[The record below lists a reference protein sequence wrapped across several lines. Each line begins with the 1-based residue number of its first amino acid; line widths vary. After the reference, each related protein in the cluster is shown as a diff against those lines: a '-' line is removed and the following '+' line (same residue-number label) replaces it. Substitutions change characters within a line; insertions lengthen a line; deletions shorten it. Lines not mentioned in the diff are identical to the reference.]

1 MASPKQ
7 PAITVKDPLCLE
19 EAHVKAHKSS
29 IEYPALAFLQDI
41 KWTSQ
46 ADLTLQ
52 KPPECFMG
60 PWHAVLPSCQVADTL
75 VGCSCKDNWETPI
88 EYLVWNGQAYRLLQ
102 MLPAAAEVSR
112 QVGQRLMAQ
121 AFFSYNARRSQQ
133 DRGALLQPSLY
144 LAIWDRKYNLP
155 HALEVGITRL
165 QLINANA
172 LTAINLNPQ
181 WRQTEVDG
189 EFSYDYG
196 LSDISS
202 VPGLGLQCDE
212 SSMVSS
218 YRDLCRTSVELR
230 FTTFEV
236 PVRRY
241 RNRMDWTDVVAQAG
255 AYISLFQILAWILS
269 GLAIHVA

>member
-1 MASPKQ
+1 
-7 PAITVKDPLCLE
+7 
-19 EAHVKAHKSS
+19 
-29 IEYPALAFLQDI
+29 
-41 KWTSQ
+41 
-46 ADLTLQ
+46 
-52 KPPECFMG
+52 
-60 PWHAVLPSCQVADTL
+60 
-75 VGCSCKDNWETPI
+75 
-88 EYLVWNGQAYRLLQ
+88 
-102 MLPAAAEVSR
+102 
-112 QVGQRLMAQ
+112 
-121 AFFSYNARRSQQ
+121 
-133 DRGALLQPSLY
+133 
-144 LAIWDRKYNLP
+144 
-155 HALEVGITRL
+155 VGITRL

-236 PVRRY
+236 SVRRY
-241 RNRMDWTDVVAQAG
+241 RNRMDWTVS
-255 AYISLFQILAWILS
+255 IRP
-269 GLAIHVA
+269 GLQLQKLTGHRTS